1 MHLPESLYER
11 APHYWIFIGVLL
23 AILGVYLGM
32 EISQTYLLVGVVLG
46 LASCAWGIRILMH
59 RTRQRDDEDVAT
71 STASAD

>member
-1 MHLPESLYER
+1 MHLHESLYER

-23 AILGVYLGM
+23 TVLGIYLGI

-46 LASCAWGIRILMH
+46 LASCVWGIRILMH
-59 RTRQRDDEDVAT
+59 RARRRDDEGVAT